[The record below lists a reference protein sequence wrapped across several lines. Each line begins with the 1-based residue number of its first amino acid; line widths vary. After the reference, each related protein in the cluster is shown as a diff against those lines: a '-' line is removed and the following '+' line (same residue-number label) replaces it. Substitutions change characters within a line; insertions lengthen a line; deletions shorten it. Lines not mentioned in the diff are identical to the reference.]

1 MHFNQYRLQS
11 QSHKRKKSQ
20 GNNSFFETQILV
32 TNLTEKGELRIKL

>member
-20 GNNSFFETQILV
+20 GNNSFFETQ
-32 TNLTEKGELRIKL
+32 TNTNPSDKSNRKGWT